1 MKNLVMNM
9 ILIVIIFS
17 SVTLAAERVSLGFIY
32 NATDSIE
39 LVDRT
44 DGAINQVSPTCLN
57 IDSKGNLIVTE
68 DLTHEFVQEMKK
80 RGILVIPFLS
90 NHWIRSKG
98 RAAIKNAE
106 ELTNQIVAVMS
117 EYDIDGINVDI
128 ENLTPE
134 DRNGLSEFV
143 RILRMKM
150 PENKTLTVS
159 VAANPDGVDTSWQG
173 SYDYEELGKNADYLF
188 VMTYDEHSQGGEC
201 GPVASLDFVKKSIDY
216 ALKYV
221 SKDEIVIGLPLYG
234 RFWKGDEEVGGEAVA
249 IGAMPILISKN
260 KGIVKYDEIIGEA
273 CVTFNVDNTKIKS
286 RINGK
291 VLEDG
296 IYTVWY
302 QTEESIKAK
311 LNLVNE
317 YDLLGAGVWAL
328 GQEKVDVWEY
338 YKNELNKIPYES
350 LKEEKRREEYEALMV
365 DLSNMKVPE
374 LISLKSV
381 RTIKNLEITKK
392 ETNKEEKDEKINSKV
407 MKVQNK
413 YINSYEKVSKQIKME
428 NEKIKATSKKMIQVD
443 SKKQLYIYRYCRKDA
458 LK

>member
-1 MKNLVMNM
+1 MKNLVMNIM
-9 ILIVIIFS
+9 LIVIIFS

-39 LVDRT
+39 LVNRT

-57 IDSKGNLIVTE
+57 IDSKGNLIVTK
-68 DLTHEFVQEMKK
+68 DLTHEFVQEMKS

-98 RAAIKNAE
+98 RAAINNADTLSE
-106 ELTNQIVAVMS
+106 QIVTVIN

-134 DRNGLSEFV
+134 DRNRLSEFV
-143 RILRMKM
+143 KILKNKM
-150 PENKTLTVS
+150 PQNKILTVS
-159 VAANPDGVDTSWQG
+159 VAANPDGVDTGWQG
-173 SYDYEELGKNADYLF
+173 SYDYEELGKNSDYLF
-188 VMTYDEHSQGGEC
+188 VMTYDENSQGGEC
-201 GPVASLDFVKKSIDY
+201 GPVASLEFVKKSINY

-221 SKDEIVIGLPLYG
+221 SKDNIVMGIPLYG
-234 RFWKGDEEVGGEAVA
+234 RFWKDDSKVGGEAVA
-249 IGAMPILISKN
+249 IGALPTLISKN
-260 KGIVKYDEIIGEA
+260 KGIVKYDEILGEA
-273 CVTFNVDNTKIKS
+273 CTTFNVDNSQIIS

-291 VLEDG
+291 ILEDG
-296 IYTVWY
+296 NYTVWY

-311 LNLVNE
+311 LNIVNE

-350 LKEEKRREEYEALMV
+350 LEEEKKREEYEALIV
-365 DLSNMKVPE
+365 DLSRLKAPE
-374 LISLKSV
+374 LISLKGEEIINESDLTKEDII
-381 RTIKNLEITKK
+381 REKNK
-392 ETNKEEKDEKINSKV
+392 KINSNL
-407 MKVQNK
+407 MKEQEK
-413 YINSYEKVSKQIKME
+413 RINSYEKISK
-428 NEKIKATSKKMIQVD
+428 KIKKESEKGKVISKNMIQLD
-443 SKKQLYIYRYCRKDA
+443 NKKQLYMYRYCRKDA